1 MSPATRSPL
10 RKKEDFSLRNP
21 AAVQSMLVIHQGALG
36 DFIVALPALRTLRK
50 TFPKAKSVLMGYP
63 RILELVDKRY
73 YAEEIVSVDQ
83 KGMASFFVRGGE
95 LDPGLSRFFST
106 FDLIVVFGKDAEGPV
121 VGNLRRVSEGHVLH
135 INSFPPWNERVHM
148 IDHLLRE
155 LRRYNFSV
163 EEQDPTLFLTKAD
176 QAWGLTYCKK
186 KGLTEEEMARAVVV
200 HPGSGSKRKVWPLE
214 RFLDLIR
221 TLQEDLQARILI
233 VLGPAEGGEIQKA
246 FEGIQWDMGPKAPL
260 LIKGLSLLGLASVIE
275 GCRLFLG
282 NDSGIT
288 HLAATVGLPTVAI
301 FGATDPTV
309 WSPRGK
315 KVVVVRKDIPCAPCS
330 QETFFQCQKVE
341 CLKEIGVEDVLE
353 GIDRLEV

>member
-1 MSPATRSPL
+1 MSLATRFSL

-21 AAVQSMLVIHQGALG
+21 AEVQSMLVIHQGALG

-95 LDPGLSRFFST
+95 LDPGLSQSFST
-106 FDLIVVFGKDAEGPV
+106 FDLIVIFGKDAEGPV
-121 VGNLRRVSEGHVLH
+121 VANLRRVSEGHVLH

-163 EEQDPTLFLTKAD
+163 EEQDPKLFLTKAD
-176 QAWGLTYCKK
+176 QAWGLTYCRKI
-186 KGLTEEEMARAVVV
+186 GLMEEERTKAVVV
-200 HPGSGSKRKVWPLE
+200 HPGSGSKRKMWSLQH
-214 RFLDLIR
+214 FLDLVR
-221 TLQEDLQARILI
+221 TLQEDCKSRILI

-246 FEGIQWDMGPKAPL
+246 FEGIQWDMGPGAPL

-275 GCRLFLG
+275 GCRLFIG

-288 HLAATVGLPTVAI
+288 HMAAALGLPAVAI
-301 FGATDPTV
+301 FGPTDPKI
-309 WSPRGK
+309 WSPRGE

-330 QETFFQCQKVE
+330 QEKFFQCQQTE
-341 CLKEIGVEDVLE
+341 CLKEVGVEDVLE